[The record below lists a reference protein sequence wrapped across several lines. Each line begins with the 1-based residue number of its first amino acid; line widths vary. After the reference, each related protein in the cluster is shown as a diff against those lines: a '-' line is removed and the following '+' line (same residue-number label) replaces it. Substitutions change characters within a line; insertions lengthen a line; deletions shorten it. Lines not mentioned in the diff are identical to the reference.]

1 MRYTCTV
8 DEPQQKLSFA
18 FPKPGAVMIS
28 LIAGMFCL
36 WAVMASL
43 AKWGEST
50 VLFDTLVGR
59 PDRLFSEPWRIF
71 TNPFVHDYRGL
82 PHVLTR
88 LVMLY
93 FMATSLEQ
101 RWGKARFIGFLVAVA
116 SLSSF
121 VELLVERLVPWFQV
135 SGVVFGSTAMINAA
149 CVAWAANMKGAQV
162 RLYGAVPMNA
172 TVLLVMLVVMNVLAV
187 VWGAPAEG
195 YLTPFV
201 AMGLGFLLSDVSPL
215 RRFYLQNKYKRLAL
229 KSARIRV
236 QREGRAEL
244 RVIQGGAS
252 KKPDRSMLN

>member
-1 MRYTCTV
+1 M
-8 DEPQQKLSFA
+8 DEPQPKLSFA
-18 FPKPGAVMIS
+18 FPKPGAAMIA
-28 LIAGMFCL
+28 LLTLMFTL
-36 WAVMASL
+36 WAVMASM
-43 AKWGEST
+43 AKWGAST
-50 VLFDTLVGR
+50 ALFDALVGR
-59 PDRLFSEPWRIF
+59 PEVLFSEPWRIF

-101 RWGKARFIGFLVAVA
+101 NWGKARFVAFLVAVA

-135 SGVVFGSTAMINAA
+135 NGAVFGSAAMINAA
-149 CVAWAANMKGAQV
+149 CVAWAANLKGAQV
-162 RLYGAVPMNA
+162 RLYGAVPMSA
-172 TVLLVMLVVMNVLAV
+172 TVLLVMLIVMNVLAV

-195 YLTPFV
+195 YLTPFL

-215 RRFYLQNKYKRLAL
+215 RRFYLQNKYKRLAVR
-229 KSARIRV
+229 SAKLRV
-236 QREGRAEL
+236 EREGRAEL